1 MDLSSAY
8 GIKAVGFESVTSE
21 EQGSELTVNNPQ
33 ADKTY
38 TCRVTQ
44 NGDDTDTADTP
55 VKLDVYGAYIY
66 CSNHLH
72 NFKS

>member
-21 EQGSELTVNNPQ
+21 EQGSELTVNDPQ

-44 NGDDTDTADTP
+44 NGVQHMPDP
-55 VKLDVYGAYIY
+55 
-66 CSNHLH
+66 S
-72 NFKS
+72 